1 MVLAPL
7 VWLGR
12 ERVEREVAR
21 ARDAELQM
29 RHHQRRLGRVLW
41 MCLGEEGIGYLLGM
55 LSFRVSGHTL
65 GMMLLQSAFFVIF
78 AAPVFTLILWR
89 WLEEQA

>member
-7 VWLGR
+7 VWLSPDRVAR
-12 ERVEREVAR
+12 ELSR

-29 RHHQRRLGRVLW
+29 RHHRRRLGRVLW
-41 MCLGEEGIGYLLGM
+41 LCLGEEGTGYLLGM

-65 GMMLLQSAFFVIF
+65 GMLLLQVAFFVIF

-89 WLEEQA
+89 WLEEQG